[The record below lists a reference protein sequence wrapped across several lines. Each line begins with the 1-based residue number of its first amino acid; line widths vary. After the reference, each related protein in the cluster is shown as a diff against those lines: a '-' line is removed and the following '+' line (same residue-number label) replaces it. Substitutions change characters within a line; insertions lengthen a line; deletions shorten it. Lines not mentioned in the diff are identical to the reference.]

1 MPFHA
6 ADQPGTDSE
15 GFLISVEKMD
25 RILEQQVLAPKIIN
39 LKVSMRTRHLQNYT
53 RSLKRLPVYGYRS
66 ARKSC

>member
-39 LKVSMRTRHLQNYT
+39 LKVSMRTCTFKTIH
-53 RSLKRLPVYGYRS
+53 VH
-66 ARKSC
+66 